1 MPEIDILDAE
11 KLFDILLDRVERGEE
26 ITITRDGKAVA
37 KLVSAATKL
46 GVPVLGYSEG
56 Q

>member
-11 KLFDILLDRVERGEE
+11 KQFDILLDRAERGEE
-26 ITITRDGKAVA
+26 ITITRDGKPTA
-37 KLVSAATKL
+37 KLIPATKL

-56 Q
+56 E